1 MKKSK
6 LFAMLTAVALVAAIG
21 VGSTFAYLTAKT
33 DDVVNTF
40 TFDNTIQ
47 LDLKESEVELNDAY
61 QYVDADGADT
71 WTVTKNDYKD
81 VVPGQK
87 VFKDPTVTVKANSTA
102 CYVFVKVEYN
112 AKQFAEIKIID
123 DWTAVKDNA
132 GYYYMEVAKDVTNDQ
147 TFTVFNEVQVL
158 STLKETDKLDQI
170 TVKAA
175 AIQSRELEL
184 ADAFAAVQNEYT
196 GF

>member
-6 LFAMLTAVALVAAIG
+6 LFAMLTAVTLVAAIG

-47 LDLKESEVELNDAY
+47 LDLKESEVELDDAY

-112 AKQFAEIKIID
+112 AKQFAEIVILDGWK
-123 DWTAVKDNA
+123 AVADKE
-132 GYYYMEVAKDVTNDQ
+132 GYYYREVEKKDADQ
-147 TFTVFNEVQVL
+147 YFTVFEEVQVL